1 MAAAAVKPVRLT
13 GTAALR
19 VGLSFA
25 RDPLLATRAAFD
37 RWGPFVILAEGI
49 PFSKRARAVMLGIP
63 LVLTAGAAFNAE
75 ILTDPETWRGV
86 SVLPGGPKNSA
97 ARRMIAGLPRLTGEQ
112 HEYYRKLISPP
123 LRRTSVEAICPAIA
137 RIADAEAASW
147 PSGEIIDLWD
157 AVGRIMQRASVE
169 LLFGGADDRAR
180 AIIALAGRMMELKW
194 GPGAFALP
202 INLPFTTYGQIVREA
217 EKLER
222 HILQWAAAKRG
233 HPDDRDLASIIVNNP
248 DAAGRAPD
256 DAALVAHIASLFALS
271 SEGSQSALTWTLLL
285 LTQHPRIMATLRDEL
300 CSKLGGTSPSLDR
313 AGELPYLDAVV
324 KESMRILPPVPL
336 QIRVA
341 QRDTTIAGYGLP
353 QRTRVIINP
362 FLTNRMPDVYPD
374 GDAFHPERWLDIT
387 PNSFEFPVFS
397 AGPHLCPG
405 YWFGTAAVKIA
416 LAAILMRYGLDL
428 PPDMRVDYRAQP
440 TLRPRQR
447 VDVRLRRVEDDTR
460 AVTPI
465 SGTIRNLVKIP
476 P

>member
-13 GTAALR
+13 GPTALR
-19 VGLSFA
+19 LGLSFA
-25 RDPLLATRAAFD
+25 RDPLMATRTAFD
-37 RWGPFVILAEGI
+37 TWGPFVILAEGL
-49 PFSKRARAVMLGIP
+49 PFSQRARALTLGIP

-112 HEYYRKLISPP
+112 HEYYRKLIGPP
-123 LRRTSVEAICPAIA
+123 LRRTSAEALCPALA

-147 PSGEIIDLWD
+147 PSGGIIDLWD
-157 AVGRIMQRASVE
+157 AIGRIMQNASVE
-169 LLFGGADDRAR
+169 LLFGGNDEQAR
-180 AIIALAGRMMELKW
+180 AIITLAGRVMELKW

-217 EKLER
+217 AKLER
-222 HILQWAAAKRG
+222 HILHWAATKRG
-233 HPDDRDLASIIVNNP
+233 HPNDRNLASIIINNP
-248 DAAGRAPD
+248 DAAGHAPD

-285 LTQHPRIMATLRDEL
+285 LTQHPRVAATLRDEL
-300 CSKLGGTSPSLDR
+300 RSELGGTSPSLDR

-341 QRDTTIAGYGLP
+341 QRDAAIAGYGLP
-353 QRTRVIINP
+353 QRTRVMINT
-362 FLTNRMPDVYPD
+362 FLTNRMPKMFPD
-374 GDAFHPERWLDIT
+374 GNMFRPERWFNIT
-387 PNSFEFPVFS
+387 PNAFEFPVFS

-416 LAAILMRYGLDL
+416 LAAILTRFQLDL
-428 PPDMRVDYRAQP
+428 SPSTRVDYRAQP

-447 VDVRLRRVEDDTR
+447 VDVCLGRVGDRARVITRL
-460 AVTPI
+460 A
-465 SGTIRNLVKIP
+465 GTLRNLVKFP
-476 P
+476 L